1 MELQQAECLAKSL
14 MRKHG
19 LDDWRFRF
27 DRATRRFGCCNF
39 GRREISL
46 SKSIGLLNDDAQ
58 VRDTILHEI
67 AHAKAGPKAGHGP
80 VWKAHAAA
88 LGCDA
93 SRCYDA
99 ASIRTPPRQFKGT
112 CPACGFTIY
121 RHRRKQISCGK
132 CADRFVRSLLFVW
145 TRVNLNG
152 S

>member
-1 MELQQAECLAKSL
+1 MDLTEAEQLATRL
-14 MRKHG
+14 MREHG
-19 LDDWRFRF
+19 LAGWSFRF

-46 SKSIGLLNDDAQ
+46 SKAIVLLNDEPE

-80 VWKAHAAA
+80 TWKAHAAA

-93 SRCYDA
+93 RRCYDT
-99 ASIRTPPRQFKGT
+99 ASVRTPARKFQGT
-112 CPACGFTIY
+112 CPSCGFTIH
-121 RHRRKQISCGK
+121 RHRRTQISCGK

-145 TRVNLNG
+145 TRG
-152 S
+152 